1 MKIAIVLE
9 IVIVWGNYMDNK
21 LSTRELVL
29 MGLMIALVWLAGSV
43 IKIPSVG
50 GFVHIGDCMVF
61 LCAVVLGKKK
71 GAVASSLG
79 MMLVD
84 VLGGYY
90 LWAPFTFSTG
100 GVIKGA
106 MAYIAGSIL
115 ETLKDKSKS
124 FSYIVSFLVSGI
136 FMVIAY
142 FGAGIIMAGFL
153 TDKVGLIQGIA
164 FSAKDI
170 AGNIIQVGTGIVI
183 ALPVS
188 AIILKAKSEAFSV

>member
-1 MKIAIVLE
+1 
-9 IVIVWGNYMDNK
+9 MDNK

-61 LCAVVLGKKK
+61 LCVVVLGKKK
-71 GAVASSLG
+71 GAVASALG

-90 LWAPFTFSTG
+90 LWAPFTF
-100 GVIKGA
+100 VIKGA

-115 ETLKDKSKS
+115 ERMEQKYNKSV
-124 FSYIVSFLVSGI
+124 SYVVSFLISGI
-136 FMVIAY
+136 FMVVAY

-153 TDKVGLIQGIA
+153 TERAGLMQGIVY
-164 FSAKDI
+164 SAKDI
-170 AGNIIQVGTGIVI
+170 VGNIIQVGTGIVI

-188 AIILKAKSEAFSV
+188 AIVLKAKAEAFSA

>member
-1 MKIAIVLE
+1 
-9 IVIVWGNYMDNK
+9 MDGK

-71 GAVASSLG
+71 GALASAIG

-84 VLGGYY
+84 ALGGYY
-90 LWAPFTFSTG
+90 LWTPFTFI
-100 GVIKGA
+100 IKGA

-115 ETLKDKSKS
+115 EKLELSHGKS
-124 FSYIVSFLVSGI
+124 FSYITAFLVSGI

-188 AIILKAKSEAFSV
+188 AVILKAKAEAFSM

>member
-1 MKIAIVLE
+1 
-9 IVIVWGNYMDNK
+9 MDNK

-61 LCAVVLGKKK
+61 LCVVVLGKKK
-71 GAVASSLG
+71 GAVASALG

-84 VLGGYY
+84 ALGGYY
-90 LWAPFTFSTG
+90 LWAPFTF
-100 GVIKGA
+100 VIKGA

-115 ETLKDKSKS
+115 ERMEEKYSKS
-124 FSYIVSFLVSGI
+124 ISYVVSFLISGI
-136 FMVIAY
+136 FMVVAY

-153 TDKVGLIQGIA
+153 TEKAGLIQGIIY
-164 FSAKDI
+164 SAKDI
-170 AGNIIQVGTGIVI
+170 IGNIIQVGTGIVI

-188 AIILKAKSEAFSV
+188 GIILKAKSEAFSL

>member
-1 MKIAIVLE
+1 
-9 IVIVWGNYMDNK
+9 MDRK

-29 MGLMIALVWLAGSV
+29 MGLMIALIWIAASI

-50 GFVHIGDCMVF
+50 GFVHLGDCMVF
-61 LCAVVLGKKK
+61 LSVVVLGKKK
-71 GAVASSLG
+71 GAVASAIG

-90 LWAPFTFSTG
+90 LWAPFTF
-100 GVIKGA
+100 VIKGA
-106 MAYIAGSIL
+106 MAYISGSVL
-115 ETLKDKSKS
+115 EALENRSKS
-124 FSYIVSFLVSGI
+124 FRYIVSFLISGI

-153 TDKVGLIQGIA
+153 TEKAGLIQGIVY
-164 FSAKDI
+164 SSKDI
-170 AGNIIQVGTGIVI
+170 VGNIMQAGVGIVI

-188 AIILKAKSEAFSV
+188 AVILKSKSEVFSV

>member
-1 MKIAIVLE
+1 
-9 IVIVWGNYMDNK
+9 MDRR

-29 MGLMIALVWLAGSV
+29 MGLMTALVWLAGSV

-71 GAVASSLG
+71 GAAASSVG

-84 VLGGYY
+84 ALGGYY
-90 LWAPFTFSTG
+90 LWAPFTF
-100 GVIKGA
+100 VIKGA

-115 ETLKDKSKS
+115 EKLELNHGKS
-124 FSYIVSFLVSGI
+124 FTYITAFIVSGI

-142 FGAGIIMAGFL
+142 FGAGIIIAGFL
-153 TDKVGLIQGIA
+153 TDKVGLIQGIV

-170 AGNIIQVGTGIVI
+170 VGNIIQVGTGIVI

-188 AIILKAKSEAFSV
+188 AIVLKAKSEAFSM

>member
-1 MKIAIVLE
+1 
-9 IVIVWGNYMDNK
+9 MDSK
-21 LSTRELVL
+21 LSTKEMVL

-61 LCAVVLGKKK
+61 LSVVVLGKKK
-71 GAVASSLG
+71 GAVASALG

-90 LWAPFTFSTG
+90 LWAPFTF
-100 GVIKGA
+100 VIKGA

-115 ETLKDKSKS
+115 EMMEVKYSKS
-124 FSYIVSFLVSGI
+124 VSYVVSFLIGGI

-153 TDKVGLIQGIA
+153 TEKAGLIQGIA
-164 FSAKDI
+164 YSAKDI
-170 AGNIIQVGTGIVI
+170 VGNIIQVGTGIVI

-188 AIILKAKSEAFSV
+188 AIVLKAKAEAFSA